1 MIIMPKEFHV
11 TGTCIPDK
19 HYMVNTSE
27 KIQKIITDYIQVGSY
42 FTINRARQYGKTT
55 TLYLLETALKNDYI
69 VLSLSF
75 ESADELF
82 VSLYT
87 FAAGLVRKIYRLLKR
102 KNMAPSVLENWN
114 SPISKDFPF
123 DDLSDRIS
131 ELCESCDKNIVLMI
145 DEVDK
150 SSDNQIFL
158 SFLGLLREKFLE
170 QQKGNDVTFY
180 SVILAGVYDIKN
192 LKLKLHPN
200 TESKNN
206 SPWNIA
212 VDFLVDMSFSQ
223 KDIACMLKDYESDY
237 HTNMDIYA
245 ISQLI
250 YDYTSGYPYLVSR
263 ICQLIDTRV
272 AGTVPYPEKYDAWTK
287 DGFLEAIRILLK
299 ETNSLFD
306 DMVKHLYEYPKLNAM
321 LQNILFRG
329 TRYTFEANSQII
341 NLGMMFGFLKEQ
353 QNTVVVANR
362 IFETKMYNFFLSE
375 EESNGSISFTGDTE
389 HVKNQFVAHR

>member
-180 SVILAGVYDIKN
+180 SVILV
-192 LKLKLHPN
+192 
-200 TESKNN
+200 
-206 SPWNIA
+206 
-212 VDFLVDMSFSQ
+212 
-223 KDIACMLKDYESDY
+223 
-237 HTNMDIYA
+237 
-245 ISQLI
+245 
-250 YDYTSGYPYLVSR
+250 
-263 ICQLIDTRV
+263 
-272 AGTVPYPEKYDAWTK
+272 
-287 DGFLEAIRILLK
+287 
-299 ETNSLFD
+299 
-306 DMVKHLYEYPKLNAM
+306 
-321 LQNILFRG
+321 
-329 TRYTFEANSQII
+329 
-341 NLGMMFGFLKEQ
+341 
-353 QNTVVVANR
+353 
-362 IFETKMYNFFLSE
+362 
-375 EESNGSISFTGDTE
+375 
-389 HVKNQFVAHR
+389 